1 MKKLCLNMIVRNEAD
16 KIIRCLKAVAP
27 YISCAAIF
35 DTGSTDGTPE
45 VMAKFFD
52 ANEIPHIIKVGVF
65 ENFEQA
71 RNDALEIARR
81 SSLEYDYILFDDADM
96 VLKVDDVHFRDNLT
110 EATYG
115 VTQKSGSLS
124 YHNIRLVR
132 RDVTAKYRG
141 VTHEYFDHPQSAV
154 LQGVWFEDHA
164 DGTNRKDKFK
174 RDIALLKKGLE
185 KEPDNGRYWFYLA
198 QSYRDAGLLRE
209 AAAAY
214 SKRMNMPGWDEEVW
228 CSRLNYG
235 HCLLDLKD
243 EGGFI
248 REMLAAYN
256 ERPTRAE
263 PLYDL
268 AKFYRERGQHYAA
281 LLILDAALKIPYP
294 GDSLF
299 INDYA
304 YKCGLRQE
312 YSVCAFYDKDRRDKG
327 FEVTNQLALDGKA
340 WPVARDHARENLYHY
355 MKGLKT
361 YCPSFRSR
369 QMKIDADGWNIL
381 NPSIANHGDQILCII
396 RSVNYDI
403 DEHGRYLIKGIDG
416 TATNDNPIRTRNYL
430 VRLEPQT
437 LAIETCKEI
446 LHPKDMPPPKYDM
459 VLGFEDMRLVSY
471 RGSLYTSSTVR
482 ELNPE
487 GWCEQWLSRLTEEG
501 HQMRIDSYNPMLP
514 PVRATEKNWMP
525 FVDKYKN
532 LRFMYR
538 LNTIV
543 NEKGLTVTKC
553 HVPDIA
559 FDNISGGSQLVPF
572 KTGFLAIVHE
582 ARLKPGSSKR
592 YYYHRFVWW
601 NHGMIPE
608 RISAPFFLHDKQ
620 IEFVAGMAWSSDKKD
635 LLFSYG
641 VDDKEA
647 WLGSVRASEVEG
659 VLWPKSAS

>member
-16 KIIRCLKAVAP
+16 KIIRCLKSVAP

-45 VMAKFFD
+45 LMAKFFD

-81 SSLEYDYILFDDADM
+81 SDLVYDYILFDDADM
-96 VLKVDDVHFRDNLT
+96 VFRVTDTEFRSKLT
-110 EATYG
+110 APIYG
-115 VTQKSGSLS
+115 IVQKSGTLS
-124 YHNIRLVR
+124 YQNTRLVR
-132 RDVTAKYRG
+132 RDLTAKYRG
-141 VTHEYFDHPQSAV
+141 VTHEYFDYPQNNV
-154 LQGVWFEDHA
+154 LPGVWYDDYA
-164 DGTNRKDKFK
+164 DGTNRKNKCA

-198 QSYRDAGLLRE
+198 QSYRDAGMHRE
-209 AAAAY
+209 AADAY
-214 SKRMNMPGWDEEVW
+214 NKRMNMPGWDEEVW
-228 CSRLNYG
+228 NSRVNYG

-256 ERPTRAE
+256 QRPTRAE

-268 AKFYRERGQHYAA
+268 IKFYRERGQNNAA
-281 LLILDAALKIPYP
+281 LMLLDTAMKIPYP
-294 GDSLF
+294 KDSLF
-299 INDYA
+299 VNDFVYSS
-304 YKCGLRQE
+304 GLRQE
-312 YSVCAFYDKDRRDKG
+312 YSVCAFYDPARRDKG
-327 FEVTNQLALDGKA
+327 FEVTNALALDPHV
-340 WPVARDHARENLYHY
+340 WPSARDHARENFYHY
-355 MKGLKT
+355 MKPLKD
-361 YCPSFRSR
+361 YCPSFRAR

-381 NPSIANHGDQILCII
+381 NPSIANHGEQVLCII
-396 RSVNYDI
+396 RSVNYNI

-446 LHPKDMPPPKYDM
+446 LPPKDMPEPKYNM

-471 RGSLYTSSTVR
+471 RGSLYSSATVR

-501 HQMRIDSYNPMLP
+501 HQMRIDSYKPMLP
-514 PVRATEKNWMP
+514 AIRATEKNWMP
-525 FVDKYKN
+525 FVDKHKN

-543 NEKGLTVTKC
+543 DDKGATVIK
-553 HVPDIA
+553 HDVPNIA
-559 FDNISGGSQLVPF
+559 FENISGGSQLVKF
-572 KTGFLAIVHE
+572 NDGYLAIVHE

-601 NHGMIPE
+601 DGAL
-608 RISAPFFLHDKQ
+608 RLKVVSAPFFLHDKQ
-620 IEFVAGMAWSSDKKD
+620 IEFVAGLALHGSNE
-635 LLFSYG
+635 LVFSYG

-647 WLGSVRASEVEG
+647 WLAVVNKEEVERI
-659 VLWPKSAS
+659 LWPKSA